1 MGLTIFHHDV
11 KFYDKWMDKVAEFVE
26 DSECFEE
33 FISKSI
39 EAKNKI
45 FRALSDEDAKSEALS
60 LWNEYW
66 SDYH

>member
-1 MGLTIFHHDV
+1 MGLAIFHHDV

-45 FRALSDEDAKSEALS
+45 FRALSE
-60 LWNEYW
+60 
-66 SDYH
+66 

>member
-11 KFYDKWMDKVAEFVE
+11 RFYDKWMDKVEEFVK

-39 EAKNKI
+39 ESKNKI

-66 SDYH
+66 SDYY